1 MARPFVSVLID
12 TYNHE
17 RFIEE
22 AVTSVLAQ
30 DFPASD
36 CEVLVVDDGSTD
48 KTPEILRKFEPLIR
62 ILRKANGGQ
71 ASAFNVGIPQCRG
84 DIIAFLDGD
93 DFWVPNKLRV
103 IADTMAADS
112 SLGMIG
118 HSFYIVSEGKPPR
131 VISPSQAL
139 RVNLR
144 DSYSAEVFRL
154 HRPYLGTSR
163 LALRAEIA
171 RKCLPVPEALIFEAD
186 EYLFTVASALSE
198 GMILKEVL
206 THYRAHGAN
215 LFLAAGGSV
224 EGERRKQR
232 VLEVLASEL
241 HRALPALG
249 VPLAAARTIVEIVE
263 EEAAQHRL
271 SLEGGWS
278 WEVFQT
284 EISLYRMQHAGAPWR
299 SKAFRW
305 LSMIPALLLPPR
317 SFYALRRWLSSRHWY
332 SRLRETVIPVPPITL
347 PKASP
352 HVPSSTGSR
361 PKT

>member
-22 AVTSVLAQ
+22 AVNSVLTQ

-36 CEVLVVDDGSTD
+36 REVLVVDDGSTD
-48 KTPEILRKFEPLIR
+48 KTPEILRKFEPHIH
-62 ILRKANGGQ
+62 IHSKANGGQ
-71 ASAFNVGIPQCRG
+71 ASAFNWGIPQCRG
-84 DIIAFLDGD
+84 EIIVFLDGD

-103 IADTMAADS
+103 IADTMAADP
-112 SLGMIG
+112 SLGMLG
-118 HSFYIVSEGKPPR
+118 HSFSVVSEGNPPR
-131 VISPSQAL
+131 VISPGRAL
-139 RVNLR
+139 CVNLR
-144 DSYSAEVFRL
+144 DSHSAEVFRL

-163 LALRAEIA
+163 LTLRTEIA

-186 EYLFTVASALSE
+186 EYLFTVASALSG
-198 GMILKEVL
+198 GMILNEVL

-232 VLEVLASEL
+232 VLEALASEL
-241 HRALPALG
+241 RFVLPSLG
-249 VPLAAARTIVEIVE
+249 VPPAAARTVVEIVSA
-263 EEAAQHRL
+263 EAAQHRL

-284 EISLYRMQHAGAPWR
+284 ETSLYRMLHAEAPWP
-299 SKAFRW
+299 SKTFRW

-317 SFYALRRWLSSRHWY
+317 SFYSFRRWLSSRYWY
-332 SRLRETVIPVPPITL
+332 SRVRQTVIPVPPITL
-347 PKASP
+347 PKTPP
-352 HVPSSTGSR
+352 HLPSSPNSR
-361 PKT
+361 PGN